1 MPLPAAGA
9 RIASR
14 VNVPDRVSVGKSMI
28 GNRKCWTLA
37 ALAIALMLARAW
49 PASSANALSF
59 PPTDFAILN
68 PDTGAVIGRSR
79 YRIDSAGDGA
89 TLRGENGY
97 FDGQTDVEVAR
108 LKLSAEG
115 KLPKLVEFD
124 HTFYNADKSILKRS
138 HLDLRSGAATCID
151 NSGGQKSDQSAVLDL
166 PDDTWA
172 GASIVIPI
180 QDLLRAGVK
189 GESRPLHV
197 FNCAP
202 SPKIFAISVNFDP
215 GNAVWSSYGGEAMRV
230 EVRPEFGW
238 LNVFVASFVPKLH
251 AWFDPNDGWAFVG
264 DEAARWYKGPKIML
278 VKRRHEAAD
287 AKHQ

>member
-37 ALAIALMLARAW
+37 IALMLARAW

-59 PPTDFAILN
+59 PPTNFAILN

-108 LKLSAEG
+108 LKLAAEG

-138 HLDLRSGAATCID
+138 HLDLRSGAASCID

-166 PDDTWA
+166 PDDA
-172 GASIVIPI
+172 
-180 QDLLRAGVK
+180 
-189 GESRPLHV
+189 
-197 FNCAP
+197 
-202 SPKIFAISVNFDP
+202 
-215 GNAVWSSYGGEAMRV
+215 
-230 EVRPEFGW
+230 
-238 LNVFVASFVPKLH
+238 
-251 AWFDPNDGWAFVG
+251 
-264 DEAARWYKGPKIML
+264 
-278 VKRRHEAAD
+278 
-287 AKHQ
+287 

>member
-1 MPLPAAGA
+1 
-9 RIASR
+9 
-14 VNVPDRVSVGKSMI
+14 MI
-28 GNRKCWTLA
+28 GNRKCWTVAVFAMALTLA
-37 ALAIALMLARAW
+37 CVR

-59 PPTDFAILN
+59 PPTNFAILN
-68 PDTGAVIGRSR
+68 PDTGTVIGRSR

-115 KLPKLVEFD
+115 TLPKLVEFD

-151 NSGGQKSDQSAVLDL
+151 NAGAQRTDQSAVLDL

-189 GESRPLHV
+189 GASRPLHV

-202 SPKIFAISVNFDP
+202 SPKIFAISVKVHDGSP
-215 GNAVWSSYGGEAMRV
+215 LPTSMDAQAVPVLVRA
-230 EVRPEFGW
+230 EVRRLEGQGA
-238 LNVFVASFVPKLH
+238 N
-251 AWFDPNDGWAFVG
+251 
-264 DEAARWYKGPKIML
+264 AAML
-278 VKRRHEAAD
+278 QHEW
-287 AKHQ
+287 

>member
-59 PPTDFAILN
+59 PLTNFAILN

-151 NSGGQKSDQSAVLDL
+151 NSDGQRNDQSAVLDL